1 MTAYK
6 FFFFDVLRLVQELE
20 RSYADDL
27 DALDAARTLSSD
39 FAVEIYDAERF
50 VARVNAGDEPLGV
63 RDQIRRD
70 ADIPSDTSI
79 ADDAEN

>member
-6 FFFFDVLRLVQELE
+6 FFFFDVLRLVRELE
-20 RSYADDL
+20 LSYADDL

-39 FAVEIYDAERF
+39 FAVEVYDAERF
-50 VARVNAGDEPLGV
+50 VARVNFGDQPLGV

-70 ADIPSDTSI
+70 ADTQPDDPF
-79 ADDAEN
+79 ADAQS

>member
-6 FFFFDVLRLVQELE
+6 FFLFDVLRPVRELE
-20 RSYADDL
+20 LSYADDL

-39 FAVEIYDAERF
+39 FAVEVYDAERF

-70 ADIPSDTSI
+70 MDMPSDGPL
-79 ADDAEN
+79 ADAQS

>member
-6 FFFFDVLRLVQELE
+6 FFLFDVLRLVREHEL
-20 RSYADDL
+20 SCADDL

-39 FAVEIYDAERF
+39 FAVEVYDAERF
-50 VARVNAGDEPLGV
+50 VARVNVGDEPLGV

-70 ADIPSDTSI
+70 ADMPSDGPL
-79 ADDAEN
+79 ADAQN